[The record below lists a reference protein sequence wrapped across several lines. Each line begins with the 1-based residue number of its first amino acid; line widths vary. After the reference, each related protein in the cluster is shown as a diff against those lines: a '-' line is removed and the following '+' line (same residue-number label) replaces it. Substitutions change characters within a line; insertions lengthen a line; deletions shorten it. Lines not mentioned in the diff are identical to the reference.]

1 MVRKAQDIQAAYEVE
16 ASNYGDPPN
25 SVLYHLGL
33 LDTFDP
39 RAVAMNVTPVP
50 SIGQSTD
57 AHHAAGPIDVTVPLK
72 VALQGDGWK
81 ELLGSAI
88 GRTHIDGDETSTG
101 SGAVGA
107 DGIDAV
113 HSLTTDVYSHAILAK
128 DLSTSQHTLCTGVVV
143 NEATLEAD
151 YTAGGYMT
159 LDAQCTALYSEDVDS
174 GTFTFNQNDNYNSV
188 AFPSAPTADP
198 LLPTN
203 MTLSYSTATD
213 ADGLQINRTAG
224 HYVEVGEKYM
234 RIFKEDDT
242 ADDGYA
248 LADHAALVADG
259 VVDLDHTDTE
269 TITELVAVLNAG
281 VTSSAT
287 ANAGSAD
294 PQNILKGIYKMTG
307 SNVDIPVVADT
318 DQTLTEISNLKTVS
332 LKIAN
337 NNTSIPGK
345 TDGIWCQNNTIA
357 RGKADITLDITAT
370 AQDET
375 LYDIYRGTTNGGV
388 IPLMRLDFGTNGSI
402 ALTNGT
408 ITSFSRP
415 LTGGGEVVDTLS
427 IKFRGNGDYRNYSA
441 FAISTDITLQ

>member
-1 MVRKAQDIQAAYEVE
+1 MVKKAQDIQAAYEVE
-16 ASNYGDPPN
+16 GNQYGNPPD
-25 SVLYHLGL
+25 STLYHLGL

-57 AHHAAGPIDVTVPLK
+57 AHHAAGPIDVTLPLK

-81 ELLGSAI
+81 ELLGNAI
-88 GRTHIDGDETSTG
+88 GRTHVDADETSTG
-101 SGAVGA
+101 TGAPGG

-113 HSLTTDVYSHAILAK
+113 HALTTDVYSHAILAK
-128 DLSTSQHTLCTGVVV
+128 DLSTTQHTLCTGVVV

-151 YTAGGYMT
+151 YTAGGYIT
-159 LDAQCTALYSEDVDS
+159 LDCACTALYSEDDDD
-174 GTFTFNQNDNYNSV
+174 GDFTFNQNDAYNGV

-198 LLPTN
+198 LLPTD
-203 MTLSYSTATD
+203 MTLSYSVSTTANALAITD
-213 ADGLQINRTAG
+213 TAG
-224 HYVEVGEKYM
+224 NYIEVGERYM
-234 RIFKEDDT
+234 RFFDETDALDS
-242 ADDGYA
+242 GYSA
-248 LADHAALVADG
+248 GGPIVAEG
-259 VVDLDHTDTE
+259 VIDLDHSDYDSNGMDALKTD
-269 TITELVAVLNAG
+269 INAIATSCTTG
-281 VTSSAT
+281 TSST
-287 ANAGSAD
+287 D
-294 PQNILKGIYKMTG
+294 PQNLLKGIYKMTAG
-307 SNVDIPVVADT
+307 AVNIPAVTDT

-337 NNTSIPGK
+337 NNTPIPGK
-345 TDGIWCQNNTIA
+345 VDGKWVQNSKIA

-375 LYDIYRGTTNGGV
+375 LYDIYRGETNGGV

-441 FAISTDITLQ
+441 FAISADLTLQ

>member
-1 MVRKAQDIQAAYEVE
+1 MVKKAQDIQAAYEVE

-159 LDAQCTALYSEDVDS
+159 LDAACTALYSEDVDS

-188 AFPSAPTADP
+188 AFPNAPSADP
-198 LLPTN
+198 LLPTD
-203 MTLSYSTATD
+203 MTLSYSTTTTSNALAITD
-213 ADGLQINRTAG
+213 TAG
-224 HYVEVGEKYM
+224 NYIEVGERYM
-234 RIFKEDDT
+234 RFFKENDDP
-242 ADDGYA
+242 DDGYS
-248 LADHAALVADG
+248 AAGPIVAQG
-259 VVDLDHTDTE
+259 VIDLDHSDYNSSGME
-269 TITELVAVLNAG
+269 ALKDDIHAIA
-281 VTSSAT
+281 TSCTTGTST
-287 ANAGSAD
+287 TD
-294 PQNILKGIYKMTG
+294 PQNLLKGIYKMTAG
-307 SNVDIPVVADT
+307 AVNIPAVTDT
-318 DQTLTEISNLKTVS
+318 DQTLTEIHNLKTVS

-345 TDGIWCQNNTIA
+345 VDGKWLQNSKIA

-415 LTGGGEVVDTLS
+415 LTGGAEVTDTIS
-427 IKFRGNGDYRNYSA
+427 IKFRGNGNYRNYSA
-441 FAISTDITLQ
+441 FAISTDLTLQ